1 MLKGLYAAYTGMMNQ
16 QKRMEVVT
24 NNLANSTTVGFKKEG
39 ATSQPFD
46 MVFATK
52 IKDSSEGYRDK
63 VIGKLNLGAR
73 IGETY
78 TDYTQGSFRT
88 TDNTFDL
95 AVAGEGFF
103 NISYT
108 NKQGEEFTMYT
119 RDGSFT
125 MTKDGYLVTKDGD
138 FVLGQGGRI
147 VLPTDA
153 DIKIDELGNIFA
165 DGQYVD
171 RLQLT
176 DFADYNYLD
185 KYGENMYRAVDGA
198 QRTPASGEILQGM
211 LEMSNVQVVSEMV
224 EMISVQRAYEAAQK
238 VETSMDT
245 MLEKVVTMGQMK

>member
-39 ATSQPFD
+39 ATSMPFD
-46 MVFATK
+46 MVFGIK

-63 VIGKLNLGAR
+63 VIGRLNLGAR

-88 TDNTFDL
+88 TGGTFDL
-95 AVAGEGFF
+95 AVAGKGFF

-108 NKQGEEFTMYT
+108 NKKGEEFTMYT

-125 MTKDGYLVTKDGD
+125 MTREGFLVTKDGD
-138 FVLGQGGRI
+138 FVLGQGGPV

-153 DIKIDELGNIFA
+153 EVKIDELGNIFA

-171 RLQLT
+171 QLQLT
-176 DFADYNYLD
+176 DFADYNYLE

-198 QRTPASGEILQGM
+198 QRMPASGEVLQGM

-238 VETSMDT
+238 VETSMDG
-245 MLEKVVTMGQMK
+245 MLEKVVTMGQVK